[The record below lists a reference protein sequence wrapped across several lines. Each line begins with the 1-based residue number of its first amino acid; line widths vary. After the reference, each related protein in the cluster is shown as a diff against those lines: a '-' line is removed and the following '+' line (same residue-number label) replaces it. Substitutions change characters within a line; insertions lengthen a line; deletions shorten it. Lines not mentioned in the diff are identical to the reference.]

1 MTAINLG
8 SARRQLQVFALAMMA
23 NVWLLGA
30 VAAQD
35 DVQVVSRDGQKQMLK
50 DPGTEAVG
58 AAQPDV
64 IIVEYYDYNCPYCKK
79 LVPTLHT
86 LLAQDP
92 KIAVLYKDWPIL
104 GPMSLYAATSALA
117 AKWQGKYL
125 AAHDALIGGPRL
137 AKNDQVDGILKG
149 VGVNIETLAKDRT
162 AHAAEIAA
170 LLARNDREAHA
181 LSLQGTPGIVVG
193 RLLVA
198 GIADAD
204 TLTKLIAK
212 SRQGK

>member
-8 SARRQLQVFALAMMA
+8 SARRRLQVFALAVMA
-23 NVWLLGA
+23 NAWLLGA
-30 VAAQD
+30 AAAQD

-58 AAQPDV
+58 AAKPDV

-104 GPMSLYAATSALA
+104 GPMSLYAATCALA
-117 AKWQGKYL
+117 AKYQGKYL
-125 AAHDALIGGPRL
+125 TAHDALIGGPRL
-137 AKNDQVDGILKG
+137 SKNDQVDGILKG
-149 VGVNIETLAKDRT
+149 AGVNIEILAKDRT
-162 AHAAEIAA
+162 AHAAEISA
-170 LLARNDREAHA
+170 LLARNDQEAHA

-198 GIADAD
+198 GTADAD

>member
-8 SARRQLQVFALAMMA
+8 SARRRLQVFALAMMA

-30 VAAQD
+30 AAAQD

-58 AAQPDV
+58 AAKPDV

-170 LLARNDREAHA
+170 LLARNDQEAHA

-198 GIADAD
+198 GTADAD